1 MICKYGLACQLLR
14 VDARREVP
22 LTPEQPAAVKDR
34 SIDFSDI
41 PELDEEFQDR
51 SEVVKPDR
59 TDQITML
66 MRPRCSSRIGPGYSV
81 PMLRSRAPSETSSI
95 LEAIA

>member
-1 MICKYGLACQLLR
+1 MICKYGLARQLLR

-22 LTPEQPAAVKDR
+22 LTPEQPAAVKDQ
-34 SIDFSDI
+34 SIDFSDL

-59 TDQITML
+59 TDQITM
-66 MRPRCSSRIGPGYSV
+66 RIERSV
-81 PMLRSRAPSETSSI
+81 LACF
-95 LEAIA
+95 

>member
-1 MICKYGLACQLLR
+1 MICNRGLACQRLR

-22 LTPEQPAAVKDR
+22 LTPEPTAAVKDQ

-41 PELDEEFQDR
+41 PELHEDFQDR

-59 TDQITML
+59 TDEITMRVE
-66 MRPRCSSRIGPGYSV
+66 RPVLACF
-81 PMLRSRAPSETSSI
+81 
-95 LEAIA
+95 